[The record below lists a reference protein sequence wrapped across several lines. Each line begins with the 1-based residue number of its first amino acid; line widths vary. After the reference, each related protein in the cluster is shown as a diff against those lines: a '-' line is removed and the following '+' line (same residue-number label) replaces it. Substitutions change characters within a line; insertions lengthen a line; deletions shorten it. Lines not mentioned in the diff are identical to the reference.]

1 MKSKLSNKGY
11 VIIKDEYSDK
21 ELKKIKKE
29 LNVSPYSPYQSKFS
43 TPPSFPIYLE
53 SKRKLYLP
61 RYWSL
66 DNLGPPEKFCINEGT
81 TIDIKFNG
89 SLRPVQEEAV
99 SAYMKNC
106 YPEYGGGILCLG
118 CGFGKTIIS
127 LYLLSILKKKTLVI
141 VHKEFLLN
149 QWIERIKAFLPD
161 AQVGRIQA
169 KTFDIAGKDIVIG
182 MLQSLSMKEFE
193 ENAFDS
199 FGTVIVD
206 ECFPGSTYIHTSE
219 GLKSIY
225 TLYILWKQKKT
236 IPDILSFNQTTKNF
250 EYKKLTYGWRKINR
264 NLLEIRMSKKII
276 KCTSNHKILTNKGY
290 VKACELKINDIIL
303 SKYDKKHIDNII
315 AYGLN
320 EDQLQIIYGSYLGD
334 GHISM
339 TEKKRYRLKILHSE
353 KQKEYCLWKANMF
366 GIQQLE
372 YIEKNGYSSKP
383 AYRFCTKIFDLENE
397 LPKNTKIIPEW
408 ILNSIDERAIAIWI
422 MDDGSIC
429 KRTNS
434 ICIHSNNY
442 DLETNKKLQ
451 KKFKQYN
458 IDCSIHISKQK
469 YYKLNFS
476 VDNSNK
482 LINLIKPYIHDSMLY
497 KINNINRDK
506 YIWNNIFMDYG
517 TLKISNIR
525 EIQQKQKTPY
535 VYDIEVEDNH
545 NFIIGTKISNNQ
557 ENYIDGPIVSNCH
570 HISSEVFSRSLPK
583 VSFKYTIG
591 LTATPNRADGLQKVF
606 EWFLGPIVY
615 RSKGGKQHNVF
626 VKVIQ
631 IDDSNETYSKVE
643 EGYDGKPITARM
655 INNVANYIPRTSV
668 IIREVQ
674 KIMEEPTRKML
685 ILSDRRDHLKY
696 IHTQLTEKG
705 FDVGFYVG
713 GMKQKD
719 LDISETKPII
729 LGTFS
734 MSSEALDIPEL
745 NTLFMTTPKSNIEQ
759 SVGRILRKT
768 HEIRPLIID
777 IKDNFRPFANQC
789 NKRKA
794 FYKKCKYEIYDMKVK
809 PNEMEEILE
818 KNKNIHNMTCNIID
832 DLNETETTN
841 SKKKGEQIKI
851 EECMFSD
858 DD

>member
-11 VIIKDEYSDK
+11 VIMKDEYSDK

-43 TPPSFPIYLE
+43 APPSFPIYLE

-81 TIDIKFNG
+81 SIDIKFNG
-89 SLRPVQEEAV
+89 SLRPVQEEAS

-118 CGFGKTIIS
+118 CGQGKCMGRDTPVIMYDGTIKMIQDVKIGDQLMGDDSTPRNVLNLGRGMEMMYDIVPTKGDTYTVNESHILS
-127 LYLLSILKKKTLVI
+127 LKYSTHKNKNVRKGDVIDIPLKDYMNLPPSYHGRGGNLLGYRVGVDFPYKEVDIDPYFLGYWLGDGNSRNTGITTIEKCVVDYYENYAKSLDLHIRKSDSNKTRCPTYHASGNRGQGNKLLKMLKKHNLVCNKHIPHIYKCNSREIRLQLLAGILDSDGSNSQNSYDIIQKNETLLDDIIYLARSLGFACYKKECKKSCIYNGEKKEGIYYRTCIHGKGLEEIPVKCERKKVQPRRQIKDALTTRIKVVPKGVDYYYGVELDGNHRYLLGDYTVTHNTVIGLNIASQLKKKTLII

-149 QWIERIKAFLPD
+149 QWIERIKMFLPD

-199 FGTVIVD
+199 FGTVI
-206 ECFPGSTYIHTSE
+206 
-219 GLKSIY
+219 
-225 TLYILWKQKKT
+225 
-236 IPDILSFNQTTKNF
+236 
-250 EYKKLTYGWRKINR
+250 
-264 NLLEIRMSKKII
+264 
-276 KCTSNHKILTNKGY
+276 
-290 VKACELKINDIIL
+290 
-303 SKYDKKHIDNII
+303 
-315 AYGLN
+315 
-320 EDQLQIIYGSYLGD
+320 
-334 GHISM
+334 
-339 TEKKRYRLKILHSE
+339 
-353 KQKEYCLWKANMF
+353 
-366 GIQQLE
+366 
-372 YIEKNGYSSKP
+372 
-383 AYRFCTKIFDLENE
+383 
-397 LPKNTKIIPEW
+397 
-408 ILNSIDERAIAIWI
+408 IDE
-422 MDDGSIC
+422 
-429 KRTNS
+429 
-434 ICIHSNNY
+434 
-442 DLETNKKLQ
+442 
-451 KKFKQYN
+451 
-458 IDCSIHISKQK
+458 
-469 YYKLNFS
+469 
-476 VDNSNK
+476 
-482 LINLIKPYIHDSMLY
+482 
-497 KINNINRDK
+497 
-506 YIWNNIFMDYG
+506 
-517 TLKISNIR
+517 
-525 EIQQKQKTPY
+525 
-535 VYDIEVEDNH
+535 
-545 NFIIGTKISNNQ
+545 
-557 ENYIDGPIVSNCH
+557 CH
-570 HISSEVFSRSLPK
+570 HISSEVFSRALPK

-591 LTATPNRADGLQKVF
+591 LTATPNRTDGLTKVF

-615 RSKGGKQHNVF
+615 KSKGGKQHNVF

-631 IDDSNETYSKVE
+631 IDDTNESYCKVE
-643 EGYDGKPITARM
+643 EGYDGKPITSRM

-674 KIMEEPTRKML
+674 KIMEEPGRKML
-685 ILSDRRDHLKY
+685 ILSDRREHLKY

-777 IKDNFRPFANQC
+777 IKDNFRPFASQC
-789 NKRKA
+789 NKRKT

-832 DLNETETTN
+832 DLNKEEIKK
-841 SKKKGEQIKI
+841 SKKESSQAHL
-851 EECMFSD
+851 EEFMLLSD

>member
-21 ELKKIKKE
+21 ELKNIKKE
-29 LNVSPYSPYQSKFS
+29 LNVAPFSPYQSKFA
-43 TPPSFPIYLE
+43 PPPTFPVYLE
-53 SKRKLYLP
+53 SKRKFYLP

-81 TIDIKFNG
+81 NIDIKFNG

-99 SAYMKNC
+99 AAYMKNC

-193 ENAFDS
+193 EDAFDS

-206 ECFPGSTYIHTSE
+206 E
-219 GLKSIY
+219 
-225 TLYILWKQKKT
+225 
-236 IPDILSFNQTTKNF
+236 
-250 EYKKLTYGWRKINR
+250 
-264 NLLEIRMSKKII
+264 
-276 KCTSNHKILTNKGY
+276 
-290 VKACELKINDIIL
+290 A
-303 SKYDKKHIDNII
+303 
-315 AYGLN
+315 
-320 EDQLQIIYGSYLGD
+320 
-334 GHISM
+334 
-339 TEKKRYRLKILHSE
+339 
-353 KQKEYCLWKANMF
+353 
-366 GIQQLE
+366 
-372 YIEKNGYSSKP
+372 
-383 AYRFCTKIFDLENE
+383 
-397 LPKNTKIIPEW
+397 
-408 ILNSIDERAIAIWI
+408 
-422 MDDGSIC
+422 
-429 KRTNS
+429 
-434 ICIHSNNY
+434 
-442 DLETNKKLQ
+442 
-451 KKFKQYN
+451 
-458 IDCSIHISKQK
+458 
-469 YYKLNFS
+469 
-476 VDNSNK
+476 
-482 LINLIKPYIHDSMLY
+482 
-497 KINNINRDK
+497 
-506 YIWNNIFMDYG
+506 
-517 TLKISNIR
+517 
-525 EIQQKQKTPY
+525 
-535 VYDIEVEDNH
+535 
-545 NFIIGTKISNNQ
+545 
-557 ENYIDGPIVSNCH
+557 H
-570 HISSEVFSRSLPK
+570 HISSEVFSRALPK

-626 VKVIQ
+626 VKVIE
-631 IDDSNETYSKVE
+631 IDDNNEVYSKIE
-643 EGYDGKPITARM
+643 EGYDGKPVTSRM
-655 INNVANYIPRTSV
+655 INNVANYNPRTTV
-668 IIREVQ
+668 IIEEVK
-674 KIMEEPTRKML
+674 KIMEEPGRKIL
-685 ILSDRRDHLKY
+685 LLSDRREHLKY
-696 IHTQLTEKG
+696 IYTQLTEKG

-777 IKDNFRPFANQC
+777 IKDNFRPFVNQC

-794 FYKKCKYEIYDMKVK
+794 FYKKCKYEVYNMKVK
-809 PNEMEEILE
+809 PIAYEETLE
-818 KNKNIHNMTCNIID
+818 KNKNIHNVTTNIVD
-832 DLNETETTN
+832 DLNEDMEICKKD
-841 SKKKGEQIKI
+841 SKQIQLH
-851 EECMFSD
+851 ECLFSD

>member
-11 VIIKDEYSDK
+11 VIMKDEYSDK

-43 TPPSFPIYLE
+43 APPSFPIYLE

-81 TIDIKFNG
+81 SIDIKFNG

-206 ECFPGSTYIHTSE
+206 E
-219 GLKSIY
+219 
-225 TLYILWKQKKT
+225 
-236 IPDILSFNQTTKNF
+236 
-250 EYKKLTYGWRKINR
+250 
-264 NLLEIRMSKKII
+264 
-276 KCTSNHKILTNKGY
+276 
-290 VKACELKINDIIL
+290 A
-303 SKYDKKHIDNII
+303 
-315 AYGLN
+315 
-320 EDQLQIIYGSYLGD
+320 
-334 GHISM
+334 
-339 TEKKRYRLKILHSE
+339 
-353 KQKEYCLWKANMF
+353 
-366 GIQQLE
+366 
-372 YIEKNGYSSKP
+372 
-383 AYRFCTKIFDLENE
+383 
-397 LPKNTKIIPEW
+397 
-408 ILNSIDERAIAIWI
+408 
-422 MDDGSIC
+422 
-429 KRTNS
+429 
-434 ICIHSNNY
+434 
-442 DLETNKKLQ
+442 
-451 KKFKQYN
+451 
-458 IDCSIHISKQK
+458 
-469 YYKLNFS
+469 
-476 VDNSNK
+476 
-482 LINLIKPYIHDSMLY
+482 
-497 KINNINRDK
+497 
-506 YIWNNIFMDYG
+506 
-517 TLKISNIR
+517 
-525 EIQQKQKTPY
+525 
-535 VYDIEVEDNH
+535 
-545 NFIIGTKISNNQ
+545 
-557 ENYIDGPIVSNCH
+557 H
-570 HISSEVFSRSLPK
+570 HISSEVFSRALPK

-631 IDDSNETYSKVE
+631 IDDTNESYCKVE
-643 EGYDGKPITARM
+643 EGYDGKPITSRM

-674 KIMEEPTRKML
+674 KIMEEPGRKML

-696 IHTQLTEKG
+696 IHTQLTEIG

-777 IKDNFRPFANQC
+777 IKDNFRPFASQC
-789 NKRKA
+789 NKRKT

>member
-1 MKSKLSNKGY
+1 MKSKLSNRGY
-11 VIIKDEYSDK
+11 IIIKEEYSDK
-21 ELKKIKKE
+21 EIKKIKKE
-29 LNVSPYSPYQSKFS
+29 LNVSPYSPYQSKFIP
-43 TPPSFPIYLE
+43 PPSYPIYLE

-61 RYWSL
+61 RYWAL
-66 DNLGPPEKFCINEGT
+66 DNLEAPEKFCIKEGT
-81 TIDIKFNG
+81 SIDIKFTG

-127 LYLLSILKKKTLVI
+127 LYLLSMLKKKTLVI

-193 ENAFDS
+193 EGAFDS

-206 ECFPGSTYIHTSE
+206 E
-219 GLKSIY
+219 
-225 TLYILWKQKKT
+225 
-236 IPDILSFNQTTKNF
+236 
-250 EYKKLTYGWRKINR
+250 
-264 NLLEIRMSKKII
+264 
-276 KCTSNHKILTNKGY
+276 
-290 VKACELKINDIIL
+290 A
-303 SKYDKKHIDNII
+303 
-315 AYGLN
+315 
-320 EDQLQIIYGSYLGD
+320 
-334 GHISM
+334 
-339 TEKKRYRLKILHSE
+339 
-353 KQKEYCLWKANMF
+353 
-366 GIQQLE
+366 
-372 YIEKNGYSSKP
+372 
-383 AYRFCTKIFDLENE
+383 
-397 LPKNTKIIPEW
+397 
-408 ILNSIDERAIAIWI
+408 
-422 MDDGSIC
+422 
-429 KRTNS
+429 
-434 ICIHSNNY
+434 
-442 DLETNKKLQ
+442 
-451 KKFKQYN
+451 
-458 IDCSIHISKQK
+458 
-469 YYKLNFS
+469 
-476 VDNSNK
+476 
-482 LINLIKPYIHDSMLY
+482 
-497 KINNINRDK
+497 
-506 YIWNNIFMDYG
+506 
-517 TLKISNIR
+517 
-525 EIQQKQKTPY
+525 
-535 VYDIEVEDNH
+535 
-545 NFIIGTKISNNQ
+545 
-557 ENYIDGPIVSNCH
+557 H

-615 RSKGGKQHNVF
+615 KSKGGKQHDVF

-631 IDDSNETYSKVE
+631 IDDSNNSYSKIE

-655 INNVANYIPRTSV
+655 ITNVAKYEPRTSV
-668 IIREVQ
+668 IIREVE
-674 KIMEEPTRKML
+674 KIMEEPGRKML
-685 ILSDRRDHLKY
+685 LLSDRRDHLKN

-777 IKDNFRPFANQC
+777 IKDNFRPFLNQS

-794 FYKKCKYEIYDMKVK
+794 FYKKCKYEVYDFTVK
-809 PNEMEEILE
+809 PNEMEEVLE
-818 KNKNIHNMTCNIID
+818 KNKNIHKMICNIID
-832 DLNETETTN
+832 DLNETNETNETN

-851 EECMFSD
+851 DECMFSD